1 MNRQEFERI
10 LKERILIFDGAT
22 GTNLQLHNPTVDDYA
37 GKEGCTEILLETH
50 PEWIEEL
57 HASFFKVG
65 CQVVETNSFGANRI
79 VFAEYGL
86 EDRVHEFN
94 KKSAQLAKKVAQQFA
109 TKELPRYVAG
119 SMGPGTKLPS
129 LGHTTFD
136 ILRKN
141 YAEQAYGLI
150 DGGADILLIET
161 CQDILQTK
169 AATVGA
175 FDAMAKAKKDLPVM
189 VQVTVE
195 TTGTLLLGTEMAAAI
210 TALEPYPIASLG
222 MNCATGPSEM
232 SEHVRTLSQQWAR
245 PISVLPNAGL
255 PENVGG
261 RAVYKLTPTQ
271 LADHLKDFVTRF
283 GVNIVGGCCGTTP
296 AHLKAVVDAV
306 KNLAPS
312 ARRPVNPSACSS
324 LYIQVPF

>member
-1 MNRQEFERI
+1 MTRQEFERL
-10 LKERILIFDGAT
+10 LKERIVIFDGGT
-22 GTNLQLHNPTVDDYA
+22 GTNPQLHNPAVDDYA

-50 PEWIEEL
+50 PKWIEDL
-57 HASFFKVG
+57 HASFFKAG
-65 CQVVETNSFGANRI
+65 CHVVETNSFGANRI

-86 EDRVHEFN
+86 ENRVHEFN
-94 KKSAQLAKKVAQQFA
+94 FKAAQLAKKVAAQFS
-109 TKELPRYVAG
+109 TKANPRYVAG

-136 ILRKN
+136 ILRRN
-141 YAEQAYGLI
+141 YAEQAEGLI

-169 AATVGA
+169 AAAVGS
-175 FDAMAKAKKDLPVM
+175 FDALAKTKKDLPVM

-210 TALEPYPIASLG
+210 TALEPLPIASMG
-222 MNCATGPSEM
+222 MNCATGPQEM
-232 SEHVRTLSQQWAR
+232 SEHVRTLSQQWPR
-245 PISVLPNAGL
+245 LISVLPNAGL

-261 RAVYKLTPTQ
+261 RAVYKLTPDE
-271 LADHLKDFVTRF
+271 LAEHLKDFVVRF

-296 AHLKAVVDAV
+296 EHLAKAVQVV
-306 KNLAPS
+306 GKLAPV
-312 ARRPVNPSACSS
+312 ARKIQTIPAASS
-324 LYIQVPF
+324 P